1 MKPAVFSYLRPTNLQ
16 EALTFLE
23 EYGED
28 AKILSGGQSLIPT
41 MNMRLSAAAYLIDI
55 SRISD
60 LNYIKLEDD
69 FLTVGALTKHK
80 DIENSDLVK
89 EECPLLSEAIKWVGH
104 AQIRNRGTVGGSI
117 AHGDPSAE
125 LPCVLTALRG
135 EIVIVNVD
143 GSEEVLLPE
152 EFFLTYMLTSL
163 QPDQMVKEVRFP
175 IIPKESGS
183 AFVEVARRH
192 GDFGLAE
199 VAAVV
204 DLDDMGQLTNVKIA
218 VGGVNPTPIALE
230 QVEDYLNGK
239 KLTDEVLRQVSDLI
253 QESVDPESDLHGT
266 AEYRQELAGTLT
278 VRALRIAVERARGGE
293 KNVQYSTS

>member
-16 EALTFLE
+16 QALNYLE

-28 AKILSGGQSLIPT
+28 SKILSGGQSLIPT
-41 MNMRLSAAAYLIDI
+41 MNMRLSAPAYLIDI
-55 SRISD
+55 SRIKE
-60 LNYIKLEDD
+60 LNYIRQDGD
-69 FLTVGALTKHK
+69 FLAVGALTKHK
-80 DIENSDLVK
+80 DIEHSDLVK
-89 EECPLLSEAIKWVGH
+89 EVCPLLAEAIKWVGH

-135 EIVIVNVD
+135 EIVIANVD
-143 GSEEVLLPE
+143 GSEEVLVPE

-175 IIPKESGS
+175 IISKQCRS

-192 GDFGLAE
+192 GDFGLAM

-204 DLDDMGQLTNVKIA
+204 DLNEDGSLSNVKIA
-218 VGGVNPTPIALE
+218 VGGVNPTPTVLE
-230 QVEDYLNGK
+230 EVEHYLVGK
-239 KLTDEVLRQVSDLI
+239 KLTDNVLEHVSTLTE
-253 QESVDPESDLHGT
+253 ESVDPETDLHGT
-266 AEYRQELAGTLT
+266 AEYRRELAAKLT
-278 VRALRIAVERARGGE
+278 VRAIKIAVERAKEGE
-293 KNVQYSTS
+293 KHVQ

>member
-41 MNMRLSAAAYLIDI
+41 MNMRLSAPAYLIDI
-55 SRISD
+55 SRISG
-60 LNYIKLEDD
+60 LNYIKLDDD

-89 EECPLLSEAIKWVGH
+89 EVCPLLSEAIKWVGH

-135 EIVIVNVD
+135 QIVIVNVD
-143 GSEEVLLPE
+143 GSEEVLVPE

-204 DLDDMGQLTNVKIA
+204 DLDDMGQLSNVKIA
-218 VGGVNPTPIALE
+218 VGGVNPTPITLE

-239 KLTDEVLRQVSDLI
+239 KLTDEVLRQVSDLT

-278 VRALRIAVERARGGE
+278 VRALKIAVKRARGGE
-293 KNVQYSTS
+293 KNVQ

>member
-41 MNMRLSAAAYLIDI
+41 MNMRLSVPAYLIDI
-55 SRISD
+55 SRIGD
-60 LNYIKLEDD
+60 LNYIKLDDD
-69 FLTVGALTKHK
+69 FLAVGALTKHK

-89 EECPLLSEAIKWVGH
+89 EVCPLLSEAIKWVGH

-135 EIVIVNVD
+135 EIVVVNVD
-143 GSEEVLLPE
+143 GSEEVLVPE

-204 DLDDMGQLTNVKIA
+204 DLDDMGQLSTVKIA
-218 VGGVNPTPIALE
+218 VGGVNSTPTALE
-230 QVEDYLNGK
+230 QVEEYLIGK
-239 KLTDEVLRQVSDLI
+239 KLTDEVLRKVSDLT
-253 QESVDPESDLHGT
+253 QESVDPESDLHGS

-278 VRALRIAVERARGGE
+278 VRALKIAVERARGGD
-293 KNVQYSTS
+293 KNVQ